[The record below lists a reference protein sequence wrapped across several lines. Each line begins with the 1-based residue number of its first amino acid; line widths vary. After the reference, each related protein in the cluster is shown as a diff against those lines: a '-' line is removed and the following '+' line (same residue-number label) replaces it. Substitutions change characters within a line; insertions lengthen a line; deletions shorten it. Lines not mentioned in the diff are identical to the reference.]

1 MSQLME
7 ACKLQPRSA
16 QRRLRLARALAAEN
30 GVLEPGAC
38 RNGSKG
44 TWKHSKKNVSKVHD
58 DKSGVIQRKH
68 LQSEMDIALCFVHS
82 FYASIF
88 ALERGLSAEIDRS
101 QCHKPRSGPFIKWR
115 GIYYK

>member
-68 LQSEMDIALCFVHS
+68 LQKETDIALCFVHS

-88 ALERGLSAEIDRS
+88 ALGLVQFHRLSID
-101 QCHKPRSGPFIKWR
+101 CPRAMKE
-115 GIYYK
+115 